1 MWQQKFQNYKKSLL
15 TDFFFQN
22 KQNKGTAGTYLAC
35 EEIKFKGVVLI
46 RWIIWTKKA

>member
-1 MWQQKFQNYKKSLL
+1 MGQQKYQNYKKSFL

-46 RWIIWTKKA
+46 R